1 MDMRIKRSAHFSI
14 RTKLTIPYIILALLI
29 AIVGGVIV
37 TQVLLGSLEERFTNQ
52 MIETRKLA
60 SESMVREE
68 DSMLVTLRLLSHIQV
83 MPETILSEDK
93 QKILDLIYPIS
104 FNAGEDAVLVLDS
117 HGKVLA
123 TILKSVETG
132 KYLFPQISDDL
143 TKFPFVS
150 KVLNQVVDANGD
162 KFSGLSFADWGN
174 YFFVSGPLNNQD
186 GKLVGVILVGNS
198 LISVMKKIREESLSQ
213 VTIYDMNFNPINS
226 TFTELPSR
234 PLLDSS
240 ILLRNQDQQ
249 SLLRDISSDNIAY
262 AELLGAWEARAG
274 EDLGI
279 LGTALPKTFLIR
291 TSSITK
297 INITIL
303 FVIAIIIAMLLG
315 LFLSN
320 LITRPILKLEQAA
333 SDVAKGNRDIR
344 VSTNGGDEI
353 ADLALSFNKMVSSLS
368 QSENDLISAYDK
380 TLEGWS
386 MALELRD
393 EATQGHTQ
401 RVTELTL
408 ELARA
413 MGIEEA
419 KITNIRRG
427 ALLHDIGK
435 IGIPDR
441 ILLKPGPLTKA
452 ERKMIEKHPVFAREM
467 LKKIEF
473 LHPAMDIPS
482 FHHER
487 WDGKGYPTGL
497 FGQEIPIAA
506 RIFAVIDVWDA
517 LTSDRPYRKAW
528 PYEKAFAYIIK
539 YSGTFF
545 DPEVVTV
552 FSTMVEKS
560 GVKEKER
567 KIN

>member
-1 MDMRIKRSAHFSI
+1 
-14 RTKLTIPYIILALLI
+14 LALLI
-29 AIVGGVIV
+29 AIAGGIIV

-68 DSMLVTLRLLSHIQV
+68 DRMLGTLRLISHTQA
-83 MPETILSEDK
+83 MAETIPLEDE
-93 QKILDLIYPIS
+93 QKIIDLIYPIS
-104 FNAGEDAVLVLDS
+104 FNAGEEVVLVLDS

-123 TILKSVETG
+123 TILKSAETG
-132 KYLFPQISDDL
+132 DYIFPQISDDL
-143 TKFPFVS
+143 TTFPFVS
-150 KVLNQVVDANGD
+150 KVLNQVVDAQGD
-162 KFSGLSFADWGN
+162 KYSGFSFADWGN
-174 YFFVSGPLNNQD
+174 YFFVSGPVKNQD
-186 GKLVGVILVGNS
+186 GKLVGIILIGNS
-198 LISVMKKIREESLSQ
+198 LTNLMTKIREESLSQ
-213 VTIYDMNFNPINS
+213 VTIYDINFKPISS
-226 TFTELPSR
+226 TLSGFPSQ
-234 PLLDSS
+234 PPFDPS

-249 SLLRDISSDNIAY
+249 SLIRDFSFSNITY
-262 AELLGAWEARAG
+262 AELLGVWEARDG
-274 EDLGI
+274 EDLGF
-279 LGTALPKTFLIR
+279 LGTALPKTFLVR
-291 TSSITK
+291 SSSITR
-297 INITIL
+297 INISIVFIL
-303 FVIAIIIAMLLG
+303 AIILAMLLG

-333 SDVAKGNRDIR
+333 SDVAKGDREIR
-344 VSTNGGDEI
+344 VSTSGGDEI
-353 ADLALSFNKMVSSLS
+353 ADLAQSFNKMVSSLS

-386 MALELRD
+386 KALELRD
-393 EATQGHTQ
+393 AGTQGHTQ
-401 RVTELTL
+401 RVTDLTL

-413 MGIEEA
+413 MGVEET
-419 KITNIRRG
+419 KITHMRRG

-467 LKKIEF
+467 LRKIEF

-487 WDGKGYPTGL
+487 WDGKGYPAGL

-517 LTSDRPYRKAW
+517 LTSNRPYRKAM
-528 PYEKAFAYIIK
+528 PTKQAFAYINDN
-539 YSGTFF
+539 SGTLF
-545 DPEVVTV
+545 DPEVVTA
-552 FSTMVEKS
+552 FSKMIEKS
-560 GVKEKER
+560 VVNNKGK
-567 KIN
+567 KIS

>member
-1 MDMRIKRSAHFSI
+1 MRIIRSAHFSI
-14 RTKLTIPYIILALLI
+14 RTKLTIPYMILALLV
-29 AIVGGVIV
+29 AIVGGYIV

-68 DSMLVTLRLLSHIQV
+68 DRMLGTLRLLSNIQG
-83 MPETILSEDK
+83 MPETILSEDE
-93 QKILDLIYPIS
+93 QKILDLTYPIS

-117 HGKVLA
+117 HGKVLT
-123 TILKSVETG
+123 TILKSTETG

-143 TKFPFVS
+143 TKSPFVS

-162 KFSGLSFADWGN
+162 KYSGLSFADWGN
-174 YFFVSGPLNNQD
+174 YFFVSGPVNNQD
-186 GKLVGVILVGNS
+186 GKLVGIILIGSSFKVLLN
-198 LISVMKKIREESLSQ
+198 KIHEESSSQ
-213 VTIYDMNFNPINS
+213 VTIYDMNFIPIGT

-240 ILLRNQDQQ
+240 TLLKNQDQQ
-249 SLLRDISSDNIAY
+249 SLIRDISSNNIAY
-262 AELLGAWEARAG
+262 GELLGAWEARDG

-291 TSSITK
+291 SSSMTK
-297 INITIL
+297 INITVV
-303 FVIAIIIAMLLG
+303 FVSAIIMAMFLG

-320 LITRPILKLEQAA
+320 LITQPILKLKQAA
-333 SDVAKGNRDIR
+333 SDVAKGDRDIR

-353 ADLALSFNKMVSSLS
+353 ADLAQSFNKMVSSLS
-368 QSENDLISAYDK
+368 RSENDLISTYDK

-386 MALELRD
+386 LALELRD
-393 EATQGHTQ
+393 EATQGHTK

-452 ERKMIEKHPVFAREM
+452 ERKMIEMHPVFAREM

-473 LHPAMDIPS
+473 LHPAMDIPT
-482 FHHER
+482 FHHEK

-497 FGQEIPIAA
+497 FREEIPIAA

-528 PYEKAFAYIIK
+528 PYEKALAYIISN
-539 YSGTFF
+539 SGTHF

-552 FSTMVEKS
+552 FSKMVEKS
-560 GVKEKER
+560 GVKGKG
-567 KIN
+567 KKNS

>member
-1 MDMRIKRSAHFSI
+1 MRIIRSAHFSI
-14 RTKLTIPYIILALLI
+14 RTKLTIPYMILALLV
-29 AIVGGVIV
+29 AIVGGYIV

-68 DSMLVTLRLLSHIQV
+68 DRMLGTLRLLSNIQG
-83 MPETILSEDK
+83 MPETILSEDE
-93 QKILDLIYPIS
+93 QKILDLTYPIS

-117 HGKVLA
+117 HGKVLT
-123 TILKSVETG
+123 TILKSTETG

-143 TKFPFVS
+143 TKSPFVS

-162 KFSGLSFADWGN
+162 KYSGLSFADWGN
-174 YFFVSGPLNNQD
+174 YFFVSGPVNNQD
-186 GKLVGVILVGNS
+186 GKLVGIILIGNS
-198 LISVMKKIREESLSQ
+198 FKGLLNKIHEESSSQ
-213 VTIYDMNFNPINS
+213 VTIYDMNFIPIGT

-240 ILLRNQDQQ
+240 TLLKNQDQQ
-249 SLLRDISSDNIAY
+249 SLIRDISSNNIAY
-262 AELLGAWEARAG
+262 GELLGAWEARDG

-291 TSSITK
+291 SSSMTK
-297 INITIL
+297 INITVV
-303 FVIAIIIAMLLG
+303 FVSAIIMAMFLG

-320 LITRPILKLEQAA
+320 LITQPILKLKQAA
-333 SDVAKGNRDIR
+333 SDVAKGDRDIR

-353 ADLALSFNKMVSSLS
+353 ADLAQSFNKMVSSLS
-368 QSENDLISAYDK
+368 RSENDLISTYDK

-386 MALELRD
+386 LALELRD
-393 EATQGHTQ
+393 EATQGHTK

-452 ERKMIEKHPVFAREM
+452 ERKMIEMHPVFAREM

-473 LHPAMDIPS
+473 LHPAMDIPT
-482 FHHER
+482 FHHEK

-497 FGQEIPIAA
+497 FREEIPIAA

-528 PYEKAFAYIIK
+528 PYEKALAYIISN
-539 YSGTFF
+539 SGTHF

-552 FSTMVEKS
+552 FSKMVEKS
-560 GVKEKER
+560 GVKGKG
-567 KIN
+567 KKNS

>member
-1 MDMRIKRSAHFSI
+1 MRIIRSAHFSI
-14 RTKLTIPYIILALLI
+14 RTKLTIPYMILALLV
-29 AIVGGVIV
+29 AIVGGFIV

-68 DSMLVTLRLLSHIQV
+68 DRMLGTLRLLSNIQG
-83 MPETILSEDK
+83 MPETILSEDE
-93 QKILDLIYPIS
+93 QKILDLTYPIS

-117 HGKVLA
+117 HGKVLT
-123 TILKSVETG
+123 TILKSTETG

-143 TKFPFVS
+143 TKSPFVS

-162 KFSGLSFADWGN
+162 KYSGLSFADWGN
-174 YFFVSGPLNNQD
+174 YFFVSGPVNNQD
-186 GKLVGVILVGNS
+186 GKLVGIILIGNS
-198 LISVMKKIREESLSQ
+198 FKVLLNKIHEESSSQ
-213 VTIYDMNFNPINS
+213 VTIYDMNFIPIGT

-240 ILLRNQDQQ
+240 TLLKNQDQQ
-249 SLLRDISSDNIAY
+249 SLIRDISSNNIAY
-262 AELLGAWEARAG
+262 GELLGAWEARDG

-291 TSSITK
+291 SSSMTK
-297 INITIL
+297 INITVV
-303 FVIAIIIAMLLG
+303 FVSAIIMAMFLG

-320 LITRPILKLEQAA
+320 LITQPILKLKQAA
-333 SDVAKGNRDIR
+333 SDVAKGDRDIR

-353 ADLALSFNKMVSSLS
+353 ADLAQSFNKMVSSLS
-368 QSENDLISAYDK
+368 RSENDLISTYDK

-386 MALELRD
+386 LALELRD
-393 EATQGHTQ
+393 EATQGHTK

-452 ERKMIEKHPVFAREM
+452 ERKMIEMHPVFAREM

-473 LHPAMDIPS
+473 LHPAMDIPT
-482 FHHER
+482 FHHEK

-497 FGQEIPIAA
+497 FREEIPIAA

-528 PYEKAFAYIIK
+528 PYEKALAYIISN
-539 YSGTFF
+539 SGTHF

-552 FSTMVEKS
+552 FSKMVEKS
-560 GVKEKER
+560 GVKGKG
-567 KIN
+567 KKNS